1 LKGSISFYVAAKAT
15 KSSRCHEDGSFEYRP
30 PHRETLRNQL
40 DEYHFLSSG
49 VIETVGV
56 QAVNP

>member
-1 LKGSISFYVAAKAT
+1 MSL
-15 KSSRCHEDGSFEYRP
+15 
-30 PHRETLRNQL
+30 PHRETLRNPL